1 MGKFLP
7 LPYRENFHWGIGRRW
22 RLVVL
27 VGRRKVGASESL
39 RVNEGMFLSQLT
51 GGNSEN
57 FCPYPKGRYRTLGEN
72 L

>member
-1 MGKFLP
+1 M
-7 LPYRENFHWGIGRRW
+7 
-22 RLVVL
+22 VL
-27 VGRRKVGASESL
+27 GGRRKVGASESL